1 MYKWAHEIPMKLSG
15 KAFNKRA
22 QEVFL
27 PEDETVYTAI
37 ETDGTKAT
45 VYGTELCCS
54 DGQRKAYHPL
64 GFQCVFDMSSRPQA
78 LDYLLGNRDDFND

>member
-1 MYKWAHEIPMKLSG
+1 MSKWAHEISMKLSS

-37 ETDGTKAT
+37 GVDGMKAT

-64 GFQCVFDMSSRPQA
+64 GFQCICDMSSRPQA
-78 LDYLLGNRDDFND
+78 LDYLIGNRDDFND